1 MTIETTIKSKDTE
14 TILLATD
21 GSEIRLSTTLLPQ
34 DVKVGTSLWV
44 SIDTVP
50 PVEPSPKEILNE
62 LLGSDQ
68 YEEAV

>member
-21 GSEIRLSTTLLPQ
+21 GSEIRLSTTLIPT
-34 DVKVGTSLWV
+34 DVEVGKPLWV
-44 SIDTVP
+44 TIDRVP

>member
-21 GSEIRLSTTLLPQ
+21 GSEIRLPTTLLPQ
-34 DVKVGTSLWV
+34 DVEVGTSLWV
-44 SIDTVP
+44 SIDKVP